1 MLRLSRTTPG
11 KRIGIAHAGP
21 CSKLRLMIP
30 KRLSSVFLVQLFGNV
45 LTGWVNNPNL
55 LAKIAQVPG

>member
-1 MLRLSRTTPG
+1 
-11 KRIGIAHAGP
+11 
-21 CSKLRLMIP
+21 MIP